1 VGVLLGALPV
11 GAPPAVAD
19 DPGLLRIAHLSPDTP
34 ALDVAVTPAGDGPL
48 TDPGPDQASGL
59 RYGDV
64 GPYAGLAAGSYAVSI
79 RAAGTSRTGPP
90 ALSALVEVP
99 AGGARTVAISGAFA
113 DLSLRPLTDD
123 LSPPPA
129 GAARVR
135 VLAAAAGVPTL
146 DVAVAGGPVLAGGL
160 PFGSAG
166 APVAVPAGDAVLLVD
181 GAPVGAPL
189 DLAAGSVVSLL
200 VLDDPAGGITLRPVL
215 DAAGPAAVP
224 VGAVEAGG
232 GRSGVPA
239 VLASL
244 TLTAA
249 LAAARGRAR
258 PLVALTVLV
267 AAALSVPAAPAD
279 PAPQR
284 SLSLSADARPAVPAP
299 VRLRVPAAGVDSP
312 LTGIGL
318 PPSGALVPPAGAT
331 TAGWYADGP
340 TPGATGP
347 AVIAGHVDWAG
358 RPGTFARLRE
368 ISPGDTVLVDRADGS
383 TVGFTVTRV
392 ERAAKGEFPTGAVYG
407 PTPDAQLRLIT
418 CGGSFDRA
426 AGSYAD
432 NVVVYATAH

>member
-1 VGVLLGALPV
+1 
-11 GAPPAVAD
+11 
-19 DPGLLRIAHLSPDTP
+19 
-34 ALDVAVTPAGDGPL
+34 
-48 TDPGPDQASGL
+48 
-59 RYGDV
+59 
-64 GPYAGLAAGSYAVSI
+64 
-79 RAAGTSRTGPP
+79 
-90 ALSALVEVP
+90 
-99 AGGARTVAISGAFA
+99 
-113 DLSLRPLTDD
+113 
-123 LSPPPA
+123 
-129 GAARVR
+129 
-135 VLAAAAGVPTL
+135 VPTL

-166 APVAVPAGDAVLLVD
+166 APVAVPAGDAVLLMD

-215 DAAGPAAVP
+215 DAVGPAAVP

-232 GRSGVPA
+232 GRSGFPA
-239 VLASL
+239 VLVSL
-244 TLTAA
+244 TVAAA
-249 LAAARGRAR
+249 LAATRGRGR

-267 AAALSVPAAPAD
+267 ATALSVPAAPANPAN

-284 SLSLSADARPAVPAP
+284 SLSLSAEARPATPAP
-299 VRLRVPAAGVDSP
+299 VRLRVPAAGVDGP

-318 PPSGALVPPAGAT
+318 TPSGALVPPAEAA

-340 TPGATGP
+340 APGATGP
-347 AVIAGHVDWAG
+347 AVVAGHVDWAG
-358 RPGTFARLRE
+358 RPGVFARLRE